1 MTAKEKYLKFIES
14 VRPQVSFSDD
24 EQPEAPNYLDDNY
37 WAALPGKDGFH
48 LLSPEHS
55 PSSEPKDYDV
65 FYIHPTGY
73 FQTHWNAPL
82 DPESAAYERTNSHL
96 ATQASAFAETCN
108 VYAPYYRQAT
118 YYSFFDADSNGYQA
132 MDLAYSDLSNAF
144 SEYLENHNKGRPFI
158 IAGHSQGALHG
169 QRLVHEH
176 ISQQPIRELF
186 IAAYLIGYIL
196 PTKYFDQLYPDLII
210 SNDAE
215 DHQSIISWCTGTKDF
230 RRSRAHSML
239 WLPEGWRQEP
249 MEQPLV
255 CQNPF
260 SWNTKSDWISDE
272 DNIAIR
278 LKASNLFLA
287 DYFATKHSH
296 SDLSIDA
303 INDLSF
309 EARHSENSMIETQ
322 GPLIEKM
329 KSFTTGGDLHN
340 FDVSLF
346 WGAIRQNVQ
355 RRAHA
360 FKT

>member
-1 MTAKEKYLKFIES
+1 MTPKEKYLTFIDS
-14 VRPQVSFSDD
+14 IKPPVDFSNDDRP
-24 EQPEAPNYLDDNY
+24 EPPNYLDDNY
-37 WAALPGKDGFH
+37 WAALPAKEGFH
-48 LLSPEHS
+48 LLSPDHT
-55 PSSEPKDYDV
+55 PSLEPKDYDV

-73 FQTHWNAPL
+73 FQPHWNAPL

-118 YYSFFDADSNGYQA
+118 YYSFFDKDTNGYKAQ
-132 MDLAYSDLSNAF
+132 DIAYSDLSNAF
-144 SEYLENHNKGRPFI
+144 STYMKNHNQGRPFI

-176 ISQQPIRELF
+176 ISKQPIRELF

-196 PTKYFDQLYPDLII
+196 PIKYFDQLYPDLII

-215 DHQSIISWCTGTKDF
+215 DQQSIISWCTGTKDF

-239 WLPEGWRQEP
+239 WLPDGWRQEP
-249 MEQPLV
+249 MEQSLV

-260 SWNTKSDWISDE
+260 SWNVQSDWISDE
-272 DNIAIR
+272 DNISIR

-287 DYFATKHSH
+287 DYYATKHSH
-296 SDLSIDA
+296 SDLTIDG
-303 INDLSF
+303 IKDLSF

-329 KSFTTGGDLHN
+329 KSLAVGGDLHN
-340 FDVSLF
+340 FDVSIF
-346 WGAIRQNVQ
+346 WGAIRANVQ

-360 FKT
+360 FKK